1 MKAKNF
7 DLEALDRDYL
17 FHPITNLKNHITQ
30 EVLILERG
38 EGIYIFDKDGK
49 KYIDG
54 LAGLW
59 CTSLGHGVTEL
70 ADAAKE
76 QMSKLG
82 YSTLF
87 ASKSHEPAI
96 LLAEKLIEM
105 SPFSSGKVFF
115 GLSGSDSNDTQ
126 YKLFTYAN
134 NKLGKEKKKKM
145 IARKKGYHGVT
156 VTSASMT
163 GLPNQHKLFD
173 LPQENFIHTETPHYF
188 KEGKEGE
195 TEEDYVRRLSE
206 TLEKTILDEGP
217 ESIAAMIAEPLMGA
231 GGVILPPKG
240 YFPAIQDVLDKF
252 DIPLIVDE
260 VVTAFGRT
268 GNAFGSETYEIKPTS
283 MTIAK
288 ALSSGYIP
296 ISAVIVNDQL
306 FEPIKEA
313 SGDIGVFGHGYTY
326 SGHPVSCAV
335 ALKTLEIYERD
346 KVFEHA
352 NKAGDYFQA
361 SISKLDEEEF
371 VGEVRGIGLIAGV
384 ELYKDPKNKTPF
396 EEVGKAG
403 KLLSDVCQSNGLI
416 VRPILDTIALCPP
429 LIISEKEIDELT
441 EKLRK
446 SLQEAKDHFAKI
458 N

>member
-1 MKAKNF
+1 MAKNF
-7 DLEALDRDYL
+7 NLENLDRDYL
-17 FHPITNLKNHITQ
+17 FHPITNLKSHLT
-30 EVLILERG
+30 EDVLILERG

-70 ADAAKE
+70 ADAAKD

-195 TEEDYVRRLSE
+195 TEENYVRRLSE

-296 ISAVIVNDQL
+296 ISAVIVNDEL

-313 SGDIGVFGHGYTY
+313 SGDIGVFGHSYTY

>member
-1 MKAKNF
+1 MNKNF

-17 FHPITNLKNHITQ
+17 FHPITNLKSHIT
-30 EVLILERG
+30 EDVLILERG

-173 LPQENFIHTETPHYF
+173 LPQENFIHTETPHFF
-188 KEGKEGE
+188 KEGRDGE

-206 TLEKTILDEGP
+206 TLENTLLDEGP

-296 ISAVIVNDQL
+296 ISAVIVNDEL

-352 NKAGDYFQA
+352 NKAGDYFQT
-361 SISKLDEEEF
+361 SISKLNEEEF

-403 KLLSDVCQSNGLI
+403 KLLRDVCQSNGLI
-416 VRPILDTIALCPP
+416 VRPILDTIALCPA

>member
-1 MKAKNF
+1 MAKNF
-7 DLEALDRDYL
+7 NLENLDRDYL
-17 FHPITNLKNHITQ
+17 FHPITNLKSHLT
-30 EVLILERG
+30 EDVLILERG

-70 ADAAKE
+70 ADAAKD

-188 KEGKEGE
+188 KEGKDGE
-195 TEEDYVRRLSE
+195 TEEEYVSRLSE
-206 TLEKTILDEGP
+206 ALEQLILDEGP

-231 GGVILPPKG
+231 GGVILPPEG
-240 YFPAIQDVLDKF
+240 YFPSIQAVLEQHN
-252 DIPLIVDE
+252 IPLIADE

-296 ISAVIVNDQL
+296 ISAVIVNDEL

-352 NKAGDYFQA
+352 NKTGDYFQT
-361 SISKLDEEEF
+361 SVSKLNEEDF

-396 EEVGKAG
+396 EEIGKAG
-403 KLLSDVCQSNGLI
+403 KLLSDICQSNGLI

-429 LIISEKEIDELT
+429 LIISEKEIDELI
-441 EKLRK
+441 EKLRR
-446 SLQEAKDHFAKI
+446 SLQEAKDHFTKI

>member
-1 MKAKNF
+1 MAKNF
-7 DLEALDRDYL
+7 NLENLDRDYL
-17 FHPITNLKNHITQ
+17 FHPITNLKSHLT
-30 EVLILERG
+30 EDVLILERG

-70 ADAAKE
+70 ADAAKD

-134 NKLGKEKKKKM
+134 NKLRKEKKKKM

-188 KEGKEGE
+188 KEGKDGE
-195 TEEDYVRRLSE
+195 TEEEYVSRLSE
-206 TLEKTILDEGP
+206 ALEQLILDEGP

-231 GGVILPPKG
+231 GGVILPPEG
-240 YFPAIQDVLDKF
+240 YFPAIQTVLDQYN
-252 DIPLIVDE
+252 IPLIVDE

-296 ISAVIVNDQL
+296 ISAVIVNDEL

-352 NKAGDYFQA
+352 NKTGDYFQT
-361 SISKLDEEEF
+361 SVSKLNEEDF

-403 KLLSDVCQSNGLI
+403 KLLSDICQSNGLI

-441 EKLRK
+441 EKLRR
-446 SLQEAKDHFAKI
+446 SLQEANDHLIKI